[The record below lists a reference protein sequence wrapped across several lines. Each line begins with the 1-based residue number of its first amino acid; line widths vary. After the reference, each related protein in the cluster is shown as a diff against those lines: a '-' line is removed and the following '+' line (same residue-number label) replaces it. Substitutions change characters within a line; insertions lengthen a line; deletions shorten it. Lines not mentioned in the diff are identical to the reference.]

1 MTPVEHSEPQETSFD
16 LSELFAFLWLK
27 KFRIAFLAF
36 IIIVLGAY
44 YVTNKTKLYNSRA
57 ILLLSEESSSSISL
71 PGVSFGSSDTSQ
83 LDTHIE
89 FIRSRQFLKAV
100 VTNLNLH
107 MEPEFLPRVEER
119 IGLPDIEHTVS
130 IVRQNLSLSKRSNTE
145 MLNVSYVAQDPEVS
159 MNVANAVGPAFFEFQ
174 AQRRRELA
182 NSASQQLDSQVSDIQ
197 DNLIQSERRLQGF
210 LENNE
215 LVDIRS
221 QIELIQNEISA
232 LLREKLINGQTLS
245 QLSSAVSQIELY
257 KGDTERLLQVPT
269 ILNNRL
275 ISDLRRQLLLAEQD
289 LIEISKRYKEKHHRY
304 IAVKSVLDNL
314 ESELGLLLTR
324 LSSSIKQ
331 EFDAL
336 TKRQKQLQLQI
347 VGARDKHNQFGRLE
361 VELSRLQREVE
372 SNQKLYEA
380 FLARLQE
387 TEVLRD
393 SGQQIN
399 YSIVDFATKPTSPFK
414 PNVRLFL
421 AMITVLSIILSTGF
435 WLLLHLI
442 SDRQAKVKQS
452 LKQLQVPILAEIP
465 KRTKISKA
473 SQSKDIGAD
482 YAYSESVRSLR
493 TTISIRTSQKKG
505 SLIGLMSPSDS
516 KSSKALKA
524 VLAQSFGKL
533 EDTLMIDADLREE
546 FAKKALRVPENHPGI
561 TNFLEKKAKF
571 GKCLYKRQNSRLTIL
586 PGGEVTSDPLIYLGN
601 PTFKALVEKL
611 TSLYS
616 RIFIN
621 TPPINDFSDA
631 LAIGD
636 STDSVVLV
644 YDFEKDGTEQLIESV
659 QRLREADI
667 PILGAVMCNVS
678 RPKNVKGFRAKPKTV

>member
-1 MTPVEHSEPQETSFD
+1 MPQSEHVESQETSFD

-27 KFRIAFLAF
+27 KFRIIFVAF

-57 ILLLSEESSSSISL
+57 ILLLSDASSSSIAL
-71 PGVSFGSSDTSQ
+71 PNLSFGSSDTSQ

-89 FIRSRQFLKAV
+89 FIRSRQFLKTV
-100 VTNLNLH
+100 VTNLKLH
-107 MEPEFLPRVEER
+107 LEPEFLPRVDESVGEPN
-119 IGLPDIEHTVS
+119 IDYTVG
-130 IVRQNLSLSKRSNTE
+130 IVRQNISLGKLSNTD
-145 MLNVSYVAQDPEVS
+145 MLRVSYVSESPQIS
-159 MNVANAVGPAFFEFQ
+159 MDVANAVGPAFFDFQ

-182 NSASQQLDSQVSDIQ
+182 DSASQQLDSQVSDLQ
-197 DNLIQSERRLQGF
+197 ENLIQSEKRLQGF
-210 LENNE
+210 LESNE

-232 LLREKLINGQTLS
+232 LLREKLMNGQTLS
-245 QLSSAVSQIELY
+245 ELNASVKQIELY
-257 KGDTERLLQVPT
+257 EGNTERLLQIPI

-314 ESELGLLLTR
+314 KGELTLLLKR

-331 EFDAL
+331 EFQAL
-336 TKRQKQLQLQI
+336 TQRQKQLQLQI

-361 VELSRLQREVE
+361 VELTRLQREVE

-393 SGQQIN
+393 SGQQSN
-399 YSIVDFATKPTSPFK
+399 YAIVDFATLPTSSFK
-414 PNVRLFL
+414 PNVPLFL
-421 AMITVLSIILSTGF
+421 AMITVLSFILSTGF

-442 SDRQAKVKQS
+442 SDRQAKIKQH
-452 LKQLQVPILAEIP
+452 LKQLQVPLLAEIP
-465 KRTKISKA
+465 KKAKVSKV
-473 SQSKDIGAD
+473 SQSKDIGVE

-505 SLIGLMSPSDS
+505 SSIVLMSPSDS
-516 KSSKALKA
+516 KSGQNLKA
-524 VLAQSFGKL
+524 SLIQSFGKL
-533 EDTLMIDADLREE
+533 EETLLIDADLREE
-546 FAKKALRVPENHPGI
+546 FAKKVLKIPDNHPGI
-561 TNFLEKKAKF
+561 TNFLERKAKF
-571 GKCLYKRQNSRLTIL
+571 TKCLYRRQNSRLTIL
-586 PGGEVTSDPLIYLGN
+586 PGGEVTSDPLVYLSN
-601 PTFKALVEKL
+601 PTFRALAEKL
-611 TSLYS
+611 LSIYP

-621 TPPINDFSDA
+621 TPPINSFSDA
-631 LAIGD
+631 LAISD
-636 STDSVVLV
+636 SADNVVLIC
-644 YDFEKDGTEQLIESV
+644 DPEKDGCDELVESI
-659 QRLREADI
+659 QRLKEADI
-667 PILGAVMCNVS
+667 PILGVVMCNVG
-678 RPKNVKGFRAKPKTV
+678 RPKRAIGFRAKPKVV